1 MTREST
7 KRDADV
13 RTLAVMHASDIFEGV
28 DIRHKMTQQIPLH
41 TQAARMIHMAVDL
54 RRTNE
59 LIFIY

>member
-1 MTREST
+1 
-7 KRDADV
+7 
-13 RTLAVMHASDIFEGV
+13 MHASDIFEGV

-41 TQAARMIHMAVDL
+41 TQAARMINMAVDL